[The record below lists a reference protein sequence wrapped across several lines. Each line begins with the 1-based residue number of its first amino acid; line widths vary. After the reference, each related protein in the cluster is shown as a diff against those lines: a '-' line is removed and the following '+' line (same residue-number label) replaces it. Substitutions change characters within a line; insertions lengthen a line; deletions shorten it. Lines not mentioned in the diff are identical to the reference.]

1 MLIAPRTALAAPQA
15 KSVQPQAAGTPRTT
29 SSVRSR
35 PYAPHFSI
43 TPESRAETWLG
54 ATGGAAGSQGGNGA
68 RPILVP
74 KPAKASTSSAGA
86 TVGGKEVAA
95 PGIWNGPSPAPTRGK
110 SVERQD
116 APA

>member
-29 SSVRSR
+29 SRVRSR

-54 ATGGAAGSQGGNGA
+54 ATGRPAGRQAGHGA

-74 KPAKASTSSAGA
+74 KPAKASTSSAGD
-86 TVGGKEVAA
+86 TVGGNEVAA
-95 PGIWNGPSPAPTRGK
+95 PGIRNVPIAHPMSAQKAKRHA
-110 SVERQD
+110 S
-116 APA
+116 

>member
-29 SSVRSR
+29 SRVRSR

-54 ATGGAAGSQGGNGA
+54 ATGWAAGSQAWDGA

-74 KPAKASTSSAGA
+74 KPANASTSRAAGTA
-86 TVGGKEVAA
+86 GGQEVAA
-95 PGIWNGPSPAPTRGK
+95 PGIWDGPERPPSRAQKAKRQAAP
-110 SVERQD
+110 
-116 APA
+116 